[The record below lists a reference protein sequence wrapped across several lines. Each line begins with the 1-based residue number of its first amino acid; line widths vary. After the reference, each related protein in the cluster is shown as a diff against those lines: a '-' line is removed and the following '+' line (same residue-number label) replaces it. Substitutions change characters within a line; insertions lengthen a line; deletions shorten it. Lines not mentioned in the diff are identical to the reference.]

1 MIFRLACKP
10 EELFC
15 FKKMGVAG
23 SNPAGVRYCPEARG
37 LDGLPIKNNKNES
50 HNEQTTIARK
60 RRCLH
65 FCRRPYHFHHCPRNR
80 DVLKHSMA
88 MSITKEIHHQ
98 YDELLPTSLP
108 GVEVHVIYEC
118 ESQITYDHEGNEES
132 NILIA
137 ITCTVNGVPADV
149 IFPEAKDGQA
159 TREFLALLRESAR
172 DALYAQEL
180 RDDTAALLALH
191 NESITGPL

>member
-1 MIFRLACKP
+1 M
-10 EELFC
+10 
-15 FKKMGVAG
+15 
-23 SNPAGVRYCPEARG
+23 N
-37 LDGLPIKNNKNES
+37 
-50 HNEQTTIARK
+50 T
-60 RRCLH
+60 
-65 FCRRPYHFHHCPRNR
+65 
-80 DVLKHSMA
+80 
-88 MSITKEIHHQ
+88 TKEISHQ
-98 YDELLPTSLP
+98 YDEILPTSLP
-108 GVEVHVIYEC
+108 GLEIHVIYDCQSEI
-118 ESQITYDHEGNEES
+118 SYDENGDELD
-132 NILIA
+132 NILTE